1 MKNLFLIG
9 FLIIQIINT
18 YSQTYSVE
26 YIRSETTKYLERC
39 KGSMLYLYGDKTPSM
54 CKNSPYWGKK
64 KIYEPEMIDETTYS
78 GKMIRYFEGTN
89 NICTISYYSTGKET
103 KDILFHPDG
112 TIYSI
117 IKYQYGKKEGEVT
130 FVDRKG
136 KIILIGNYEND
147 DPVGNWYTPTWWDN
161 GFPIT
166 SSYARNQFPGA
177 IDEMVQIIQFYKNSH
192 YRFIGNL
199 DIQNCE

>member
-1 MKNLFLIG
+1 MGRFAAKSLGEQFGGHVGKNP
-9 FLIIQIINT
+9 
-18 YSQTYSVE
+18 VV
-26 YIRSETTKYLERC
+26 
-39 KGSMLYLYGDKTPSM
+39 
-54 CKNSPYWGKK
+54 
-64 KIYEPEMIDETTYS
+64 S
-78 GKMIRYFEGTN
+78 GGVLRQ
-89 NICTISYYSTGKET
+89 
-103 KDILFHPDG
+103 
-112 TIYSI
+112 
-117 IKYQYGKKEGEVT
+117 YQYGKKEGEVT